1 MSKISLEVLKE
12 VLYSEY
18 FRPEPASSINDLI
31 SSDTALDYA
40 FHGIGGMSTK
50 VHVCFLNRLLAAFD
64 NINYMEIGL
73 YDGRSLAGAVTNN
86 EEHLNKVVCNDAWA
100 WGDASK
106 SRFMFSFTNCLNRF
120 YQAKDYSFAGA
131 VGLHSNIHTLNK
143 TFDMT
148 IVEGDTFTWGKQ
160 PVLDQWGNEKVD
172 IYFYDGAHE
181 VEDQKKALTDFEPCF
196 ADEFIYLV
204 DDWSSWEVPDATFKG
219 LDAINYDV
227 VWQTETKGWRD
238 TTDPI
243 GSDDGWGGGWYVGYL
258 KKREIDE
265 TEGSTENN

>member
-1 MSKISLEVLKE
+1 MAKISLEVLKE

-18 FRPEPASSINDLI
+18 FRPEPASPIEDLM
-31 SSDTALDYA
+31 SNDTALDYA

-50 VHVCFLNRLLAAFD
+50 VHVAFLNRLIGAFKD
-64 NINYMEIGL
+64 INYMEIGL

-86 EEHLNKVVCNDAWA
+86 HDNLNRVICNDAWA

-106 SRFMFSFTNCLNRF
+106 SRFMFSFTKCLNRF
-120 YQAKDYSFAGA
+120 YDQDNYHFTEAI
-131 VGLHSNIHTLNK
+131 GLHSKLHKLNK
-143 TFDMT
+143 NFDLS
-148 IVEGDTFTWGKQ
+148 IVEADTFTWGRQ
-160 PVLDQWGNEKVD
+160 PVLDQWGKDKVD

-204 DDWSSWEVPDATFKG
+204 DDWSSWEVPDGTFKG
-219 LDAINYDV
+219 LDAINYEV

-238 TTDPI
+238 KTGPMGQDN
-243 GSDDGWGGGWYVGYL
+243 GWGGGWYVGYL
-258 KKREIDE
+258 KKREVNE
-265 TEGSTENN
+265 TDGSTA

>member
-86 EEHLNKVVCNDAWA
+86 EEHLNKC
-100 WGDASK
+100 
-106 SRFMFSFTNCLNRF
+106 
-120 YQAKDYSFAGA
+120 YQQKDYSFAGA
-131 VGLHSNIHTLNK
+131 GGLHSNIHTLNK

-204 DDWSSWEVPDATFKG
+204 DDWSSWEVPDGTFKG

>member
-1 MSKISLEVLKE
+1 MAKISLEVLKE

-18 FRPEPASSINDLI
+18 FRPEPASPIEDLM

-50 VHVCFLNRLLAAFD
+50 VHVAFLNRLIGAFKD
-64 NINYMEIGL
+64 INYMEIGL

-86 EEHLNKVVCNDAWA
+86 HDNLNRVICNDARA

-106 SRFMFSFTNCLNRF
+106 SRFMFSFTKCLNRF
-120 YQAKDYSFAGA
+120 YDQDNYHFTEAI
-131 VGLHSNIHTLNK
+131 GLHSKLHKLNK
-143 TFDMT
+143 NFDLS
-148 IVEGDTFTWGKQ
+148 IVEADTFTWGRQ
-160 PVLDQWGNEKVD
+160 PVLDQWGKDKVD

-204 DDWSSWEVPDATFKG
+204 DDWSSWEVPDGTFKG
-219 LDAINYDV
+219 LDAINYEV

-238 TTDPI
+238 KTGPMGQDN
-243 GSDDGWGGGWYVGYL
+243 GWGGGWYVGYL
-258 KKREIDE
+258 KKREVNE
-265 TEGSTENN
+265 TDGSTA

>member
-1 MSKISLEVLKE
+1 MAKISLEVLKE

-18 FRPEPASSINDLI
+18 FRPEPASPIEDLM

-50 VHVCFLNRLLAAFD
+50 VHVAFLNRLIGAFKD
-64 NINYMEIGL
+64 INYMEIGL

-86 EEHLNKVVCNDAWA
+86 HDNLNRVICNDAWA

-106 SRFMFSFTNCLNRF
+106 SRFMFSFTKCLNRF
-120 YQAKDYSFAGA
+120 YDQNNYHFTEAI
-131 VGLHSNIHTLNK
+131 GLHSKLHKLNK
-143 TFDMT
+143 KFDLS
-148 IVEGDTFTWGKQ
+148 IVEADTFTWGRQ
-160 PVLDQWGNEKVD
+160 PVLDQWGKDKVD

-204 DDWSSWEVPDATFKG
+204 DDWSSWEVPDGTFKG
-219 LDAINYDV
+219 LDAINYEV

-238 TTDPI
+238 KTGPMGQDN
-243 GSDDGWGGGWYVGYL
+243 GWGGGWYVGYL
-258 KKREIDE
+258 KKREVNE
-265 TEGSTENN
+265 TDGSTA